1 MHLEMRVKFVLPL
14 RAGLNLVPV
23 LLLTVAAR
31 NCVGQTAASAEQQRQ
46 QAIALEQQG
55 KNTEAEAAWRSVAQA
70 APANAEAYAHLGFL
84 EARQERYKE
93 AVPLYRKALVLDP
106 AMPGLKMNLGLAQ
119 FKAGA
124 LKEAIQTFMPLL
136 KSEPASSPE
145 ALRLTTLIG
154 IAHYGLGEFAAAVP
168 DLKAATAG
176 DPQNLPFRLMLAQS
190 CLASKQYPC
199 VLDVYHEILLLNAE
213 SAEADMLA
221 GEALDELKDG
231 AGATQQFRAAVKADP
246 KVPNVHFGLGY
257 LLWTQSQ
264 YEEAAQEFRAEL
276 VNVPN
281 NAQAMAY
288 LADTQ
293 MRLNHPEAAL
303 PLILLAIKINPAMEL
318 PHLDLGILDSDAGR
332 RDDALRELKEAARLG
347 PSDVN
352 VHYRLARLYKAMGRT
367 PEANV
372 EFQKTSNLHKA
383 EEATVFEEL
392 ERARAKGK
400 PAAEPEGASSD
411 N

>member
-1 MHLEMRVKFVLPL
+1 MQSSLQARMHLEMRVKFVLPL

-154 IAHYGLGEFAAAVP
+154 IAH
-168 DLKAATAG
+168 LK
-176 DPQNLPFRLMLAQS
+176 RLRLAIRRI
-190 CLASKQYPC
+190 CL
-199 VLDVYHEILLLNAE
+199 
-213 SAEADMLA
+213 
-221 GEALDELKDG
+221 
-231 AGATQQFRAAVKADP
+231 
-246 KVPNVHFGLGY
+246 FGLCWPRVA
-257 LLWTQSQ
+257 LL
-264 YEEAAQEFRAEL
+264 
-276 VNVPN
+276 
-281 NAQAMAY
+281 
-288 LADTQ
+288 
-293 MRLNHPEAAL
+293 
-303 PLILLAIKINPAMEL
+303 
-318 PHLDLGILDSDAGR
+318 
-332 RDDALRELKEAARLG
+332 
-347 PSDVN
+347 PSSI
-352 VHYRLARLYKAMGRT
+352 HACSMFITK
-367 PEANV
+367 
-372 EFQKTSNLHKA
+372 FCC
-383 EEATVFEEL
+383 
-392 ERARAKGK
+392 
-400 PAAEPEGASSD
+400 
-411 N
+411 